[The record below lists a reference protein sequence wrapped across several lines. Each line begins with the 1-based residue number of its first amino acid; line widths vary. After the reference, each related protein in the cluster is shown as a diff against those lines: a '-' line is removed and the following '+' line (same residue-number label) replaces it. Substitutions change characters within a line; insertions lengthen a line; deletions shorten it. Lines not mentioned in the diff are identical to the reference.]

1 MNINQLVNIIK
12 QKIESNI
19 VIKELQV
26 EDKSFLHKKH
36 KNFNPKRFHIKIK
49 IKTDEFKSLSKIEA
63 TRKIYSF
70 LEDELKNHIHSLE
83 ILFI

>member
-1 MNINQLVNIIK
+1 MDINQLINII
-12 QKIESNI
+12 QKKIQNNI
-19 VIKELQV
+19 NVTKLEI

-36 KNFNPKRFHIKIK
+36 QSFNPKKFHIKIK
-49 IKTDEFKSLSKIEA
+49 IKTEDFKNLSKIEA

-70 LEDELKNHIHSLE
+70 LQYELKNYIHSLE